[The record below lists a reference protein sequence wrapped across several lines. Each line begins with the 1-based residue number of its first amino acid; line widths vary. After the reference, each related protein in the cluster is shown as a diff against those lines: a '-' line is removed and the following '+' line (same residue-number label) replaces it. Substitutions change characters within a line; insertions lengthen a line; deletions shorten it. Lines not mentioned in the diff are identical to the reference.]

1 MVQLEGVQERC
12 RNTGSVLIG
21 LVCIGFG
28 IPFEEIE
35 MAATS
40 TIDGGQGVLGTAERM
55 DTQWKSFGYIYPILV

>member
-21 LVCIGFG
+21 LVCIGYG

-55 DTQWKSFGYIYPILV
+55 DT